1 MNPHII
7 LSRVLSTL
15 YSSGVQNLRDLSR
28 LREARELVVFV
39 VPSLPLVNGGVMS
52 IFSLCRQTREIYP
65 QAHCLIVTRPGFYTH
80 AANKLFQNDEKIH
93 RWKQIVT
100 QARRVRKMVLHLPEY
115 DASIFPGDLDPQ
127 SVAFLKAIPE
137 LHINIL
143 NQNIECMP
151 ESAALDGLRELTVNL
166 TQTTAH
172 DRYATQ
178 AVCDRWGIP
187 THHFSVHI
195 DRSQYS
201 ALPFE
206 RKTKTLVLSPDPN
219 PFKEQI
225 LARLREGL
233 PDYRQVVV
241 QGLTFD
247 RYMDLVSSS
256 RFSLTFGEG
265 FDAYFCDPFEVGGLG
280 LAVYNDEFF
289 PDASWLELRNVYRNI
304 QDLLDRV
311 VDDIRFLEKNPQ
323 EYDRLSAL
331 ALGKIHSL
339 YGLEKFKDNLT
350 RFYAGR
356 YDFLPRTPGAGPSPG
371 AGARDSSGQE

>member
-52 IFSLCRQTREIYP
+52 IFSLCRQSREICT
-65 QAHCLIVTRPGFYTH
+65 QACCLIVTRPGFYTH
-80 AANKLFQNDEKIH
+80 AVNKLFKNDEKIH
-93 RWKQIVT
+93 RWKQIVA
-100 QARRVRKMVLHLPEY
+100 QARQVRKMILHLPEY
-115 DASIFPGDLDPQ
+115 YAPVFPGDLDSQ

-137 LHINIL
+137 LQINIL
-143 NQNIECMP
+143 NQNIECMSEP
-151 ESAALDGLRELTVNL
+151 ADLDSLRELTANL

-178 AVCDRWGIP
+178 EVCDKWGIP

-195 DRSQYS
+195 DRSQYP
-201 ALPFE
+201 ALPFD
-206 RKTKTLVLSPDPN
+206 RKSKTLVLSPDPN
-219 PFKEQI
+219 PFKEEI
-225 LARLREGL
+225 LARLRERL

-247 RYMDLVSSS
+247 RYMHLVSSS

-265 FDAYFCDPFEVGGLG
+265 FDGYFCDPFEVGGLG

-289 PDASWLELRNVYRNI
+289 PDASWLELRNVYRSF
-304 QDLLDRV
+304 QDMLDRV

-323 EYDRLSAL
+323 EYHRLSAL
-331 ALGKIHSL
+331 ALGRIQSL

-350 RFYAGR
+350 RFYDGR
-356 YDFLPRTPGAGPSPG
+356 YDFLPRTPGAGQSPG

>member
-52 IFSLCRQTREIYP
+52 IFSLCRQTREIRP
-65 QAHCLIVTRPGFYTH
+65 DLHCLIVTWPGFYTH
-80 AANKLFQNDEKIH
+80 AVNRNFKNDEQVH
-93 RWKQIVT
+93 RWKQIVR
-100 QARRVRKMVLHLPEY
+100 QARQVQRMVLHLPEFY
-115 DASIFPGDLDPQ
+115 ATRFPAELDRQ
-127 SVAFLKAIPE
+127 SEAFLKAIPE

-143 NQNIECMP
+143 NQNIELMP
-151 ESAALDGLRELTVNL
+151 RRAELSELRDLTANL

-178 AVCDRWGIP
+178 EVCDKWGIP

-195 DRSQYS
+195 DRSQYP
-201 ALPFE
+201 ALPFD
-206 RKTKTLVLSPDPN
+206 RKSKTLVLSPDPN
-219 PFKEQI
+219 PFKEEI

-241 QGLTFD
+241 KGLTFD
-247 RYMDLVSSS
+247 RYMHLVSSS

-265 FDAYFCDPFEVGGLG
+265 FDGYFCDPFEVGGLG

-289 PDASWLELRNVYRNI
+289 PDASWLELRNVYRTF
-304 QDLLDRV
+304 QDMLDRV

-323 EYDRLSAL
+323 EYDRLSAQ
-331 ALGKIHSL
+331 ALGRIHSL

-350 RFYAGR
+350 RFYDGR
-356 YDFLPRTPGAGPSPG
+356 YDFLPRTPGAGQSPG
-371 AGARDSSGQE
+371 AGARDSSCQE

>member
-1 MNPHII
+1 MNPHLI
-7 LSRVLSTL
+7 LSRALSTL

-65 QAHCLIVTRPGFYTH
+65 QAHCLIATRPGLYTH

-115 DASIFPGDLDPQ
+115 DASFFPGDLDAQ
-127 SVAFLKAIPE
+127 SVAFLKSVPE

-151 ESAALDGLRELTVNL
+151 EPADLDGLRELTVNL

-178 AVCDRWGIP
+178 EVCDRWGIP

-195 DRSQYS
+195 DRSQYP
-201 ALPFE
+201 AIPFE
-206 RKTKTLVLSPDPN
+206 GKSKTLVLSPDPN
-219 PFKEQI
+219 PFKEEV

-241 QGLTFD
+241 QNLTFD
-247 RYMDLVSSS
+247 RYMHLVSSS

-289 PDASWLELRNVYRNI
+289 PDASWLELRNVYSSF

-323 EYDRLSAL
+323 EYDRLSAQ
-331 ALGKIHSL
+331 ALGRIHSL

-350 RFYAGR
+350 RFYDGR
-356 YDFLPRTPGAGPSPG
+356 YDFLPRTPGAGQSPG
-371 AGARDSSGQE
+371 AGARDSSCQE